1 MINVSGANSTVTP
14 SGLSVM
20 PASKARDFANR
31 SEPREPET
39 RTSENG
45 RFSTY
50 RQA

>member
-1 MINVSGANSTVTP
+1 MGVSGANSTVTR

-20 PASKARDFANR
+20 PASNSRDFADR
-31 SEPREPET
+31 SVPREPENG
-39 RTSENG
+39 TSENG